1 MSTRVHD
8 GGETGPWVGS
18 LLRRAWE
25 RIRDRIHAGIIEAG
39 YADLS
44 RAHVGMFR
52 FESLDGQ
59 RPTRIADQM
68 NVTKQSVN
76 DLLRDLER
84 RGYLVLR
91 ADPEDS
97 RARLVRLTARGR
109 RLDAA
114 VRAEARAAERE
125 LAAVL
130 GVGRFNA
137 MRDALFALDAPVET
151 GIQKRPVRAGCRR
164 PTLQKQTQGA
174 REP

>member
-1 MSTRVHD
+1 MSSRVHD
-8 GGETGPWVGS
+8 GGAAGPWVGS

-25 RIRDRIHAGIIEAG
+25 RVRDRIYAGLVSAG
-39 YADLS
+39 YDDLS

-59 RPTRIADQM
+59 RPTRIAEQM

-97 RARLVRLTARGR
+97 RARLVRLTPRGQ

-130 GVGRFNA
+130 GVRRFNA
-137 MRDALFALDAPVET
+137 LRDALIALHPAGDGMDQRMRGGPGTAARGT
-151 GIQKRPVRAGCRR
+151 RARP
-164 PTLQKQTQGA
+164 
-174 REP
+174 